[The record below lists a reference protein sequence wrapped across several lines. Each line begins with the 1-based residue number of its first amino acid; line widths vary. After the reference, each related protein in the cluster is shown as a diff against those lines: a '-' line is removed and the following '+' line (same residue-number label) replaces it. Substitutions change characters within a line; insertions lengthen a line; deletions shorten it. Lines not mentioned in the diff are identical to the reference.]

1 MKMWRSAE
9 AEIRPL
15 FWSYLASL
23 PFEIPSIALTVGLAA
38 DLTNG

>member
-1 MKMWRSAE
+1 MKKMWRSAE

-23 PFEIPSIALTVGLAA
+23 PIEVPGLSLTVGLT
-38 DLTNG
+38 DLTNE